1 MATNNTTKTV
11 TVDINS
17 KVNSDLSNQLKILQ
31 SLFDTMNKSIMNIN
45 KSIGSYFSNI
55 SKEAKETAK
64 AVKEVTNEVDKADEK
79 EQKRQEREQAE
90 NQKKYDQQ
98 IKSYEKRYG
107 ENARNIFRER
117 LEKSRINKYI
127 TSFST
132 SGFKLSSIGDIYQS
146 KLTNASEELRA
157 LESEQV
163 ELLRL
168 QEFASSKNLP
178 FGDKGEL
185 ARLEE
190 VTNQID
196 KKEGF
201 ITNLKFA
208 SGVITTL
215 TNGFRKFNSTLYALT
230 GISVKVSDVF
240 KNILGDMSNFIKAA
254 STSDFGT
261 SLIASSS
268 SRSQQLRYGLTGAQN
283 FALSQTMS
291 MLGISGEE
299 DLMYMNTGQ
308 RALFTSYMEKYINW
322 YNEVS
327 SSGVLQDIQLMQ
339 LDFKMF
345 RQELAMDLLNWISQ
359 NKDTIMDAVKATIS
373 AAKWIAEILLNIIK
387 FFGNIGTGLFGGSS
401 SVSIDSANATMTSD
415 RLLSGYSSTNNSKS
429 VSISMSNTISGS
441 GDVNYIREELNNFG
455 DRLVKETSLALGN

>member
-11 TVDINS
+11 TVDVDINS

-79 EQKRQEREQAE
+79 EKKRQEREQAE

-98 IKSYEKRYG
+98 IKSYKKRYG

-157 LESEQV
+157 LESEQA

-168 QEFASSKNLP
+168 QEFASSKKLP
-178 FGDKGEL
+178 FDKED
-185 ARLEE
+185 RLEE

-215 TNGFRKFNSTLYALT
+215 TKGFGKFNSTLYALT

-240 KNILGDMSNFIKAA
+240 KNILGDMSNFIKVA

-291 MLGISGEE
+291 MLGMSGEE

-308 RALFTSYMEKYINW
+308 RALFTNYMEKYINW

-441 GDVNYIREELNNFG
+441 GDVNSIREELNNFG

>member
-11 TVDINS
+11 TIDINS
-17 KVNSDLSNQLKILQ
+17 KVNSDLNNQLKILQ
-31 SLFDTMNKSIMNIN
+31 SLFDTMNKSIININ
-45 KSIGSYFSNI
+45 KSIGGYFSNI

-64 AVKEVTNEVDKADEK
+64 AVKEVTVEIDKADEK
-79 EQKRQEREQAE
+79 EKKRQEREQAE
-90 NQKKYDQQ
+90 NQKKYDRQ
-98 IKSYEKRYG
+98 IRDYEKRYG
-107 ENARNIFRER
+107 ENTKDIFRER
-117 LEKSRINKYI
+117 LEKSRFNKYL

-132 SGFKLSSIGDIYQS
+132 SGFKLPSISNIYQS

-157 LESEQV
+157 LESEQA
-163 ELLRL
+163 ELIRL
-168 QEFASSKNLP
+168 KEFASSKNLD
-178 FGDKGEL
+178 FGKED
-185 ARLEE
+185 RLKE
-190 VTNQID
+190 VTNQIS

-215 TNGFRKFNSTLYALT
+215 TKGFGKFNSTLYALT

-254 STSDFGT
+254 STSDSGT
-261 SLIASSS
+261 SLITSSS

-308 RALFTSYMEKYINW
+308 RALFTNYMEKYINW
-322 YNEVS
+322 YDEVS
-327 SSGVLQDIQLMQ
+327 SSGVSQDIQLMQ

-345 RQELAMDLLNWISQ
+345 RQELAMDLLTWISQ

-387 FFGNIGTGLFGGSS
+387 FFGNIGASLFGGNT
-401 SVSIDSANATMTSD
+401 SVFIDSANATMTSD

-429 VSISMSNTISGS
+429 VSISMSNNISGA
-441 GDVNYIREELNNFG
+441 GDVDSIREELNNFG

>member
-79 EQKRQEREQAE
+79 EKKRQEREQAE

-107 ENARNIFRER
+107 ENGRDIFRER
-117 LEKSRINKYI
+117 LEKSRFNKYI

-132 SGFKLSSIGDIYQS
+132 SGFKLSSIDDIYQS

-157 LESEQV
+157 LESEQA

-168 QEFASSKNLP
+168 RDFASSKNLS
-178 FGDKGEL
+178 FDKED
-185 ARLEE
+185 RLEE
-190 VTNQID
+190 VTNQIG

-215 TNGFRKFNSTLYALT
+215 TKGFGKFNSTLYALT
-230 GISVKVSDVF
+230 GISVKVNDIF

-254 STSDFGT
+254 STSDFGI
-261 SLIASSS
+261 SLITSSS

-441 GDVNYIREELNNFG
+441 GDVNSIREELNNFG

>member
-79 EQKRQEREQAE
+79 EKKRQEREQAE

-107 ENARNIFRER
+107 ENARNIFRDR

-132 SGFKLSSIGDIYQS
+132 SGFKLSSIKDIYQS
-146 KLTNASEELRA
+146 RLTNASEELRA
-157 LESEQV
+157 LESEQA

-178 FGDKGEL
+178 FDKED
-185 ARLEE
+185 RLKE

-215 TNGFRKFNSTLYALT
+215 TNGFGKFNSTLYALT

-240 KNILGDMSNFIKAA
+240 KNILGDMSNFIKTA

-261 SLIASSS
+261 SLITSSS

-308 RALFTSYMEKYINW
+308 RSLFTSYMEKYINW

-441 GDVNYIREELNNFG
+441 GDVNFIREELNNFG

>member
-79 EQKRQEREQAE
+79 EKKRQEKKQAE
-90 NQKKYDQQ
+90 NQDKYDRQ
-98 IKSYEKRYG
+98 IRDYEKKYG
-107 ENARNIFRER
+107 ENTREIFRER
-117 LEKSRINKYI
+117 LEKSRLNKYL

-146 KLTNASEELRA
+146 KLTNASDELRA
-157 LESEQV
+157 LESEQA

-168 QEFASSKNLP
+168 QEFASSKNLS
-178 FGDKGEL
+178 FDKED
-185 ARLEE
+185 RLEE
-190 VTNQID
+190 VTNQIG

-215 TNGFRKFNSTLYALT
+215 TKGFGKFNSTLYALT

-240 KNILGDMSNFIKAA
+240 KNILGDMSNFIKIA

-308 RALFTSYMEKYINW
+308 RALFTNYMEKYINW

-441 GDVNYIREELNNFG
+441 GDVNSIREELNNFG

>member
-64 AVKEVTNEVDKADEK
+64 AVKEVTNEVEKADEK
-79 EQKRQEREQAE
+79 EKKRQEKEQAE
-90 NQKKYDQQ
+90 NQKKYNKQ
-98 IKSYEKRYG
+98 IKSYEKKYG
-107 ENARNIFRER
+107 ENARNIFREE
-117 LEKSRINKYI
+117 LEKSRFNKYI

-132 SGFKLSSIGDIYQS
+132 SGFKLSSISDIYQS
-146 KLTNASEELRA
+146 KLTNASDELRS
-157 LESEQV
+157 LEDEQA

-178 FGDKGEL
+178 FNKED
-185 ARLEE
+185 RLEE
-190 VTNQID
+190 LTNQIS

-215 TNGFRKFNSTLYALT
+215 TKGFGKFNSTLYALT
-230 GISVKVSDVF
+230 GISAKVSDVF
-240 KNILGDMSNFIKAA
+240 KNIFIDMNNFITAA

-261 SLIASSS
+261 SLITSSS

-308 RALFTSYMEKYINW
+308 RSLFTSYMEKYINW

-441 GDVNYIREELNNFG
+441 GDVNSIREELNNFG

>member
-11 TVDINS
+11 TVDVDINS

-55 SKEAKETAK
+55 SKEAKETVK
-64 AVKEVTNEVDKADEK
+64 AVKEVTNEVDKAAEK
-79 EQKRQEREQAE
+79 EKKRQEREQTE
-90 NQKKYDQQ
+90 NQKKYDRQ
-98 IKSYEKRYG
+98 IRDYEKKYG
-107 ENARNIFRER
+107 ENGRNIFREE
-117 LEKSRINKYI
+117 LEKSRFNKYI

-132 SGFKLSSIGDIYQS
+132 SGFKLSSINDIYQS
-146 KLTNASEELRA
+146 KLTNASDELRS
-157 LESEQV
+157 LEDEQA

-168 QEFASSKNLP
+168 RDFASSKNLS
-178 FGDKGEL
+178 FDKED
-185 ARLEE
+185 RLEE
-190 VTNQID
+190 VTNQIN

-215 TNGFRKFNSTLYALT
+215 TKGFGKFNSTLYALT

-240 KNILGDMSNFIKAA
+240 KNILGDMSNFIKTA

-261 SLIASSS
+261 SLITSSS

-308 RALFTSYMEKYINW
+308 RSLFTSYMEKYINW

-441 GDVNYIREELNNFG
+441 GDVNSIREELNNFG

>member
-79 EQKRQEREQAE
+79 EKKRQERERAE

-107 ENARNIFRER
+107 ENARNIFREG
-117 LEKSRINKYI
+117 LEKSRLNKYL

-157 LESEQV
+157 LESEQA

-168 QEFASSKNLP
+168 RDFASSKNLP
-178 FGDKGEL
+178 FDKED
-185 ARLEE
+185 RLEE
-190 VTNQID
+190 VTNQIS

-215 TNGFRKFNSTLYALT
+215 TKGFGKFNSTLYALT

-240 KNILGDMSNFIKAA
+240 KNILGDMSNFIKTA

-345 RQELAMDLLNWISQ
+345 RQELALDLLNWISQ

-441 GDVNYIREELNNFG
+441 GDVNSIREELNNFG

>member
-45 KSIGSYFSNI
+45 KSIGSYFYNI

-79 EQKRQEREQAE
+79 EKKRQERERAE

-98 IKSYEKRYG
+98 IKNYEKRYG
-107 ENARNIFRER
+107 ENGRNIFREE
-117 LEKSRINKYI
+117 LEKSRLNKYL

-132 SGFKLSSIGDIYQS
+132 SGFKLSSIDDIYQS
-146 KLTNASEELRA
+146 KLTNASDELRK
-157 LESEQV
+157 LESEQT
-163 ELLRL
+163 ELIRLRD
-168 QEFASSKNLP
+168 FASSKNLP
-178 FGDKGEL
+178 FDKED
-185 ARLEE
+185 RLEE
-190 VTNQID
+190 VTNQIS

-215 TNGFRKFNSTLYALT
+215 TKGFGKFNSTLYALT

-240 KNILGDMSNFIKAA
+240 KNILGDMSNFIKTA

-283 FALSQTMS
+283 FAFSQTMS

-441 GDVNYIREELNNFG
+441 GDVNSIREELNNFG

>member
-79 EQKRQEREQAE
+79 EKKRQEREQAE

-107 ENARNIFRER
+107 ENARDIFRER
-117 LEKSRINKYI
+117 LEKSRFNKYI

-132 SGFKLSSIGDIYQS
+132 SGFKLSSIKDIYQS
-146 KLTNASEELRA
+146 KLTNASEELRS
-157 LESEQV
+157 LESEQA

-168 QEFASSKNLP
+168 RDFASSKNLS
-178 FGDKGEL
+178 FDKED
-185 ARLEE
+185 RLEE
-190 VTNQID
+190 VTNQIG

-215 TNGFRKFNSTLYALT
+215 TKGFGKFNSTLYALT

-240 KNILGDMSNFIKAA
+240 KNILGDMSNFIKVA

-308 RALFTSYMEKYINW
+308 RALFTNYMEKYINW

-387 FFGNIGTGLFGGSS
+387 FFGNIGAGLFGGSS

-441 GDVNYIREELNNFG
+441 GDVNSIREELNNFG

>member
-11 TVDINS
+11 TVDVDINS
-17 KVNSDLSNQLKILQ
+17 KVNSDLNNQLKTLQ
-31 SLFDTMNKSIMNIN
+31 SLFANMNKSIVEIN

-55 SKEAKETAK
+55 SKEAKGTVK
-64 AVKEVTNEVDKADEK
+64 AIKEVTGEVDKAAEK
-79 EQKRQEREQAE
+79 EKKRQEKEIE
-90 NQKKYDQQ
+90 DNNKKYDQQ
-98 IKSYEKRYG
+98 IKNYEKRYG
-107 ENARNIFRER
+107 ENARNIFRDR

-132 SGFKLSSIGDIYQS
+132 SGFKLSSIKDIYQS
-146 KLTNASEELRA
+146 RLTNASEELRA
-157 LESEQV
+157 LESEQA

-178 FGDKGEL
+178 FNKED
-185 ARLEE
+185 RLED
-190 VTNQID
+190 VTSQIN

-201 ITNLKFA
+201 ITNLKVA

-215 TNGFRKFNSTLYALT
+215 TNGFGKFNSTLYALT
-230 GISVKVSDVF
+230 GISVKVNDIF
-240 KNILGDMSNFIKAA
+240 KNILGDMSNFIKVA

-261 SLIASSS
+261 SLITSSS

-441 GDVNYIREELNNFG
+441 GDVNSIREELNNFG
-455 DRLVKETSLALGN
+455 DRLIKETSLALGN

>member
-79 EQKRQEREQAE
+79 EKKRQEREQAE

-98 IKSYEKRYG
+98 IKNYEKRYG
-107 ENARNIFRER
+107 ENARNIFRDR
-117 LEKSRINKYI
+117 LEKSRLNKYI

-146 KLTNASEELRA
+146 KLTNASDELRS
-157 LESEQV
+157 LEDEQT

-168 QEFASSKNLP
+168 KDFASSKNLP
-178 FGDKGEL
+178 FNKED
-185 ARLEE
+185 RLEE
-190 VTNQID
+190 VTNQIG

-215 TNGFRKFNSTLYALT
+215 TKGFGKFNSTLYALT
-230 GISVKVSDVF
+230 GISVKVSNVF
-240 KNILGDMSNFIKAA
+240 ENILGDMSNFIKAA

-308 RALFTSYMEKYINW
+308 RSLFTSYMEKYINW

-441 GDVNYIREELNNFG
+441 GDVNSIREELNNFG

>member
-64 AVKEVTNEVDKADEK
+64 AVKEVTAEVDKADEK
-79 EQKRQEREQAE
+79 EKKRQEREQAE
-90 NQKKYDQQ
+90 NQKKYDKQ

-157 LESEQV
+157 LESEQA

-168 QEFASSKNLP
+168 QEFASSKKLP
-178 FGDKGEL
+178 FDKED
-185 ARLEE
+185 RLKE

-215 TNGFRKFNSTLYALT
+215 TKGFGKFNSTLYALT

-240 KNILGDMSNFIKAA
+240 KNILGDMSNFIKVA

-429 VSISMSNTISGS
+429 VTISMSNTISGS
-441 GDVNYIREELNNFG
+441 GDVNSIREELNNFG

>member
-64 AVKEVTNEVDKADEK
+64 AVKEVTNEVDKAAEK
-79 EQKRQEREQAE
+79 EKKKQEKEIE
-90 NQKKYDQQ
+90 DNKKKYDRQ
-98 IKSYEKRYG
+98 IRDYEKKYG
-107 ENARNIFRER
+107 ENARKIFRES
-117 LEKSRINKYI
+117 LEKSRLNKYL

-146 KLTNASEELRA
+146 KLTNAGDELRE
-157 LESEQV
+157 LESEQT
-163 ELLRL
+163 ELIRLRD
-168 QEFASSKNLP
+168 FASSKNLS
-178 FGDKGEL
+178 FDKED
-185 ARLEE
+185 RLEE
-190 VTNQID
+190 VTNQIS

-208 SGVITTL
+208 SGVVATL
-215 TNGFRKFNSTLYALT
+215 TKGFGKFNSTLNALT
-230 GISVKVSDVF
+230 GISVKVSNVF
-240 KNILGDMSNFIKAA
+240 ENILGDMSNFIKAA

-261 SLIASSS
+261 SLITSSS
-268 SRSQQLRYGLTGAQN
+268 SRSQQLRYGLTGVQN

-291 MLGISGEE
+291 MLGISSEE

-308 RALFTSYMEKYINW
+308 RSLFTSYMEKYINW

-345 RQELAMDLLNWISQ
+345 RQELALDLLNWISQ

-441 GDVNYIREELNNFG
+441 GDVNSIREELNNFG

>member
-79 EQKRQEREQAE
+79 EKKRQEREIE
-90 NQKKYDQQ
+90 DNKKKYDRQ
-98 IKSYEKRYG
+98 IRDYEKKYG
-107 ENARNIFRER
+107 ENTREIFRER
-117 LEKSRINKYI
+117 LEKSRLNKYL

-146 KLTNASEELRA
+146 KLTNASDELRE
-157 LESEQV
+157 LESEQT
-163 ELLRL
+163 ELIRLRD
-168 QEFASSKNLP
+168 FASSKNLP
-178 FGDKGEL
+178 FDKED
-185 ARLEE
+185 RLED
-190 VTNQID
+190 VTNQIS

-208 SGVITTL
+208 SGVVTTL
-215 TNGFRKFNSTLYALT
+215 TKGFGKFNSTLYALT

-240 KNILGDMSNFIKAA
+240 KNILEDMSNFIKVA

-261 SLIASSS
+261 SLIASSG

-291 MLGISGEE
+291 MLGMSGEE

-308 RALFTSYMEKYINW
+308 RALFTNYMEKYINW

-441 GDVNYIREELNNFG
+441 GDVNSIREELNNFG

>member
-31 SLFDTMNKSIMNIN
+31 SLFDTMNKSIININ

-79 EQKRQEREQAE
+79 EKKRQEREQAE

-98 IKSYEKRYG
+98 IKSYEKKYG
-107 ENARNIFRER
+107 ENTRDIFRER
-117 LEKSRINKYI
+117 LEKSRLNKYL

-157 LESEQV
+157 LESEQA

-168 QEFASSKNLP
+168 RDFASSKNLS
-178 FGDKGEL
+178 FDKED
-185 ARLEE
+185 RLEE
-190 VTNQID
+190 VTNQIG

-215 TNGFRKFNSTLYALT
+215 TKGFGKFNSTLYALT
-230 GISVKVSDVF
+230 GISAKVSDVF
-240 KNILGDMSNFIKAA
+240 KNILGDMSNFIKIA

-261 SLIASSS
+261 SLITSSS

-359 NKDTIMDAVKATIS
+359 NKDIIMDAVKATIS

-415 RLLSGYSSTNNSKS
+415 RLLSEYSSTNNSKS

-441 GDVNYIREELNNFG
+441 GDVNSIREELNNFG

>member
-11 TVDINS
+11 TVDVDINS

-79 EQKRQEREQAE
+79 EKKRQEREQAE

-107 ENARNIFRER
+107 ENARDIFRER
-117 LEKSRINKYI
+117 LEKSCFNKYI

-132 SGFKLSSIGDIYQS
+132 SGFKLSSIKDIYQS

-157 LESEQV
+157 LESEQA

-168 QEFASSKNLP
+168 RDFASSKNLP
-178 FGDKGEL
+178 FDKED
-185 ARLEE
+185 RLEE
-190 VTNQID
+190 VTNQIG

-215 TNGFRKFNSTLYALT
+215 TKGFGKFNSTLYALT

-240 KNILGDMSNFIKAA
+240 KNILGDMSNFIKTA

-308 RALFTSYMEKYINW
+308 RALFTNYMEKYINW

-441 GDVNYIREELNNFG
+441 GDVNSIREELNNFG

>member
-17 KVNSDLSNQLKILQ
+17 KVNSDLSNQLKTLQ
-31 SLFDTMNKSIMNIN
+31 SLFANMNKSIVEIN

-55 SKEAKETAK
+55 SKEAKGTVK
-64 AVKEVTNEVDKADEK
+64 AIKEVTGEVDKAAEK
-79 EQKRQEREQAE
+79 EKKRQEKEIE
-90 NQKKYDQQ
+90 DNNKKYDQQ
-98 IKSYEKRYG
+98 IKNYEKRYG
-107 ENARNIFRER
+107 ENARNIFRDR

-132 SGFKLSSIGDIYQS
+132 SGFKLSSIKDIYQS
-146 KLTNASEELRA
+146 RLTNASEELRA
-157 LESEQV
+157 LESEQA

-178 FGDKGEL
+178 FDKKD
-185 ARLEE
+185 RLEE

-196 KKEGF
+196 KKEDF

-215 TNGFRKFNSTLYALT
+215 TKGFGKFNSTLYALT
-230 GISVKVSDVF
+230 GISVKVNDIF
-240 KNILGDMSNFIKAA
+240 KNILGDMSNFIKVA

-261 SLIASSS
+261 SLITSSS

-308 RALFTSYMEKYINW
+308 RALFTNYMEKYINW

-441 GDVNYIREELNNFG
+441 GDVNSIREELNNFG

>member
-79 EQKRQEREQAE
+79 EKKRQEREQAE

-107 ENARNIFRER
+107 ENARDIFRER
-117 LEKSRINKYI
+117 LEKSRFNKYI

-146 KLTNASEELRA
+146 KLTNASDELRS
-157 LESEQV
+157 LEDEQT

-168 QEFASSKNLP
+168 KDFASSKNLP
-178 FGDKGEL
+178 FNKED
-185 ARLEE
+185 RLEE
-190 VTNQID
+190 VTNQIN

-215 TNGFRKFNSTLYALT
+215 TKGFGKFNSTLYALT

-240 KNILGDMSNFIKAA
+240 KNILGDMSNFIKTA

-261 SLIASSS
+261 SLITSSS

-308 RALFTSYMEKYINW
+308 RSLFTSYMEKYINW

-441 GDVNYIREELNNFG
+441 GDVNSIREELNNFG

>member
-1 MATNNTTKTV
+1 MATNNTTKAV

-79 EQKRQEREQAE
+79 EKKRQEREQAE

-107 ENARNIFRER
+107 ENARDIFRER
-117 LEKSRINKYI
+117 LEKSRFNKYI

-157 LESEQV
+157 LESEQA

-168 QEFASSKNLP
+168 RDFASSKNLS
-178 FGDKGEL
+178 FDKED
-185 ARLEE
+185 RLEE
-190 VTNQID
+190 VTNQIG

-215 TNGFRKFNSTLYALT
+215 TKGFGKFNSTLYALT

-240 KNILGDMSNFIKAA
+240 KNILGDMSNFIKTA

-261 SLIASSS
+261 SFIASSS

-308 RALFTSYMEKYINW
+308 RALFTNYMEKYINW

-441 GDVNYIREELNNFG
+441 GDVNSIREELNNFG

>member
-79 EQKRQEREQAE
+79 EKKRQEREQAE
-90 NQKKYDQQ
+90 NQKKYDRQ
-98 IKSYEKRYG
+98 IRDYEKKYG
-107 ENARNIFRER
+107 ENTREIFRER
-117 LEKSRINKYI
+117 LEKSRLNKYL

-146 KLTNASEELRA
+146 KLTNASDELRE
-157 LESEQV
+157 LESEQT

-168 QEFASSKNLP
+168 KDFASSKNLS
-178 FGDKGEL
+178 FDKED
-185 ARLEE
+185 RLEE
-190 VTNQID
+190 VTNQIS

-215 TNGFRKFNSTLYALT
+215 TKGFGKFNSTLYALT

-308 RALFTSYMEKYINW
+308 RSLFTSYMEKYINW

-401 SVSIDSANATMTSD
+401 SISIDSANATMTSD

-441 GDVNYIREELNNFG
+441 GDVNSIREELNNFG

>member
-17 KVNSDLSNQLKILQ
+17 KVNSDLNNQLKTLQ
-31 SLFDTMNKSIMNIN
+31 SLFANMNKSIVEIN
-45 KSIGSYFSNI
+45 KSIGNYFSNI

-79 EQKRQEREQAE
+79 EKKRQEREQAE

-107 ENARNIFRER
+107 ENARNIFRDR

-132 SGFKLSSIGDIYQS
+132 SGFKLSFIKDIYQS
-146 KLTNASEELRA
+146 RLTNASEELRA
-157 LESEQV
+157 LVSEQA

-168 QEFASSKNLP
+168 QEFANSKNLL
-178 FGDKGEL
+178 FDKED
-185 ARLEE
+185 RLKD
-190 VTNQID
+190 VTSQIS

-215 TNGFRKFNSTLYALT
+215 TNGFGKFNSTLYALT
-230 GISVKVSDVF
+230 GISVKVNDIF

-261 SLIASSS
+261 SLITSSS

-441 GDVNYIREELNNFG
+441 GDVNSIREELNNFG

>member
-1 MATNNTTKTV
+1 MTTNNTTKTV
-11 TVDINS
+11 TVDVDINS

-79 EQKRQEREQAE
+79 EKKRQEREQAE

-107 ENARNIFRER
+107 ENARDIFRER
-117 LEKSRINKYI
+117 LEKSRFNKYI

-146 KLTNASEELRA
+146 KLTNASEELRS
-157 LESEQV
+157 LESEQA

-168 QEFASSKNLP
+168 RDFASSKNLS
-178 FGDKGEL
+178 FDKED
-185 ARLEE
+185 RLEE
-190 VTNQID
+190 VTNQIG

-215 TNGFRKFNSTLYALT
+215 TKGFGKFNSTLYALT

-240 KNILGDMSNFIKAA
+240 KNILGDMSNFIKVA

-308 RALFTSYMEKYINW
+308 RALFTNYMEKYINW

-387 FFGNIGTGLFGGSS
+387 FFGNIGAGLFGGSS

-441 GDVNYIREELNNFG
+441 GDVNSIREELNNFG

>member
-11 TVDINS
+11 TVDITS

-64 AVKEVTNEVDKADEK
+64 AVKEVTNEVDKAAEK
-79 EQKRQEREQAE
+79 EKKKQEKEIE
-90 NQKKYDQQ
+90 DNKKKYDRQ
-98 IKSYEKRYG
+98 IRDYEKKYG
-107 ENARNIFRER
+107 ENTREIFRER
-117 LEKSRINKYI
+117 LEKSRLNKYL

-146 KLTNASEELRA
+146 KLTNASDELRE
-157 LESEQV
+157 LESEQT
-163 ELLRL
+163 ELIRLRD
-168 QEFASSKNLP
+168 FASSKNLP
-178 FGDKGEL
+178 FDKED
-185 ARLEE
+185 RLEE
-190 VTNQID
+190 VTNQIS

-208 SGVITTL
+208 SGVVTTL
-215 TNGFRKFNSTLYALT
+215 TKGFGKFNSTLNALT
-230 GISVKVSDVF
+230 GISVKVSNVF
-240 KNILGDMSNFIKAA
+240 ENILGDMSNFIKAA
-254 STSDFGT
+254 STSNFGT

-291 MLGISGEE
+291 MLGMSGEE

-308 RALFTSYMEKYINW
+308 RALFTNYMEKYINW

-441 GDVNYIREELNNFG
+441 GDVNSIREELNNFG

>member
-79 EQKRQEREQAE
+79 EKKRQEREQTE

-107 ENARNIFRER
+107 ENARDIFRER
-117 LEKSRINKYI
+117 LEKSRLNKYL

-146 KLTNASEELRA
+146 KLTNASEELRE
-157 LESEQV
+157 LESEQA

-168 QEFASSKNLP
+168 RDFASSKNLS
-178 FGDKGEL
+178 FDKED
-185 ARLEE
+185 RLEE
-190 VTNQID
+190 VTNQIG

-308 RALFTSYMEKYINW
+308 RSLFTSYMEKYINW

-441 GDVNYIREELNNFG
+441 GDVNSIREELNNFG

>member
-31 SLFDTMNKSIMNIN
+31 SLFDTMNKSIININ

-64 AVKEVTNEVDKADEK
+64 AVKEVTGEVDKAAEK
-79 EQKRQEREQAE
+79 EKKRQEKEIE
-90 NQKKYDQQ
+90 DNNKKYDQQ
-98 IKSYEKRYG
+98 IKNYEKRYG
-107 ENARNIFRER
+107 ENARNIFRDR

-132 SGFKLSSIGDIYQS
+132 SGFKLSSIKDIYQS
-146 KLTNASEELRA
+146 RLTNASEELRA
-157 LESEQV
+157 LESEQA

-178 FGDKGEL
+178 FDKDKED
-185 ARLEE
+185 RLKD
-190 VTNQID
+190 VTSQIN

-201 ITNLKFA
+201 ITNLKFTA
-208 SGVITTL
+208 GIITTL
-215 TNGFRKFNSTLYALT
+215 TNGFGKFNSTLYALT

-261 SLIASSS
+261 SLITSSS

-308 RALFTSYMEKYINW
+308 RALFTNYMEKYINW

-441 GDVNYIREELNNFG
+441 GDVNSIREELNNFG

>member
-79 EQKRQEREQAE
+79 EKKRQEREQTE

-107 ENARNIFRER
+107 ENARDIFRER
-117 LEKSRINKYI
+117 LEKSRLNKYL

-146 KLTNASEELRA
+146 KLTNASDELRE
-157 LESEQV
+157 LESEQT
-163 ELLRL
+163 ELIRLRD
-168 QEFASSKNLP
+168 FASSKNLP
-178 FGDKGEL
+178 FDKED
-185 ARLEE
+185 RLEE
-190 VTNQID
+190 VTNQIN

-240 KNILGDMSNFIKAA
+240 KNILGDMSNFIKTA

-308 RALFTSYMEKYINW
+308 RSLFTSYMEKYINW

-441 GDVNYIREELNNFG
+441 GDVNSIREELNNFG

>member
-31 SLFDTMNKSIMNIN
+31 SLFDIMNKSIMNIN

-79 EQKRQEREQAE
+79 EKKRQEREQAE

-107 ENARNIFRER
+107 ENARDIFRER
-117 LEKSRINKYI
+117 LEKSRFNKYI

-146 KLTNASEELRA
+146 KLTNASEELRS
-157 LESEQV
+157 LESEQA

-168 QEFASSKNLP
+168 RDFASSKNLS
-178 FGDKGEL
+178 FDKED
-185 ARLEE
+185 RLEE
-190 VTNQID
+190 VTNQIG

-215 TNGFRKFNSTLYALT
+215 TKGFGKFNSTLYALT

-240 KNILGDMSNFIKAA
+240 KNILGDMSNFIKVA

-308 RALFTSYMEKYINW
+308 RALFTNYMEKYINW

-387 FFGNIGTGLFGGSS
+387 FFGNIGAGLFGGSS

-441 GDVNYIREELNNFG
+441 GDVNSIREELNNFG

>member
-79 EQKRQEREQAE
+79 EKKRQEREQAE

-146 KLTNASEELRA
+146 KLTNASDELRA
-157 LESEQV
+157 LESEQA

-168 QEFASSKNLP
+168 QEFASSKKLP
-178 FGDKGEL
+178 FDKED
-185 ARLEE
+185 RLEE

-215 TNGFRKFNSTLYALT
+215 TKGFGKFNSTLYALT

-240 KNILGDMSNFIKAA
+240 KNILGDMSNFIKVA

-261 SLIASSS
+261 SLIANSS

-291 MLGISGEE
+291 MLGMSGEE

-308 RALFTSYMEKYINW
+308 RALFTNYMEKYINW

-441 GDVNYIREELNNFG
+441 GDINSIREELNNFG

>member
-11 TVDINS
+11 TVDVDINS
-17 KVNSDLSNQLKILQ
+17 KVNSDLNNQLKTLQ
-31 SLFDTMNKSIMNIN
+31 SLFANMNKSIVEIN

-55 SKEAKETAK
+55 SKEAKGTVK
-64 AVKEVTNEVDKADEK
+64 AIKEVTGEVDKAAEK
-79 EQKRQEREQAE
+79 EKKRQEKEIE
-90 NQKKYDQQ
+90 DNNKKYDQQ
-98 IKSYEKRYG
+98 IKNYEKRYG
-107 ENARNIFRER
+107 ENARNIFRDR

-132 SGFKLSSIGDIYQS
+132 SGFKLSSIKDIYQS
-146 KLTNASEELRA
+146 RLTNASEELRA
-157 LESEQV
+157 LESEQA

-178 FGDKGEL
+178 FNKED
-185 ARLEE
+185 RLKD
-190 VTNQID
+190 VTSQIN

-201 ITNLKFA
+201 ITNLKVA

-215 TNGFRKFNSTLYALT
+215 TNGFGKFNSTLYALT
-230 GISVKVSDVF
+230 GISVKVNDIF

-261 SLIASSS
+261 SLITSSS

-308 RALFTSYMEKYINW
+308 RTLFTSYMEKYINW

-441 GDVNYIREELNNFG
+441 GDVNSIREELNNFG

>member
-1 MATNNTTKTV
+1 MATNNTTKAV

-79 EQKRQEREQAE
+79 EKKRQEREQAE

-107 ENARNIFRER
+107 ENARDIFRER
-117 LEKSRINKYI
+117 LEKSRFNKYI

-157 LESEQV
+157 LESEQA

-168 QEFASSKNLP
+168 RDFASSKNLS
-178 FGDKGEL
+178 FDKED
-185 ARLEE
+185 RLEE
-190 VTNQID
+190 VTNQIG

-208 SGVITTL
+208 SRVITTL
-215 TNGFRKFNSTLYALT
+215 TKGFGKFNSTLYALT

-240 KNILGDMSNFIKAA
+240 KNILGDMSNFIKTA

-308 RALFTSYMEKYINW
+308 RALFTNYMEKYINW

-441 GDVNYIREELNNFG
+441 GDVNSIREELNNFG

>member
-11 TVDINS
+11 TVDVDINS

-79 EQKRQEREQAE
+79 EKKRQEREIE
-90 NQKKYDQQ
+90 DNKKKYDRQ
-98 IKSYEKRYG
+98 IRDYEKKYG
-107 ENARNIFRER
+107 ENTREIFRER
-117 LEKSRINKYI
+117 LEKSRLNKYL

-146 KLTNASEELRA
+146 KLTNASDELRE
-157 LESEQV
+157 LESEQT
-163 ELLRL
+163 ELIRLRD
-168 QEFASSKNLP
+168 FASSKNLP
-178 FGDKGEL
+178 FDKED
-185 ARLEE
+185 RLEE
-190 VTNQID
+190 VTNQIS

-208 SGVITTL
+208 SGVVTTL
-215 TNGFRKFNSTLYALT
+215 TKGFGKFNSTLNALT
-230 GISVKVSDVF
+230 GISVKVSNVF
-240 KNILGDMSNFIKAA
+240 ENILGDMSNFIKAA
-254 STSDFGT
+254 STSNFGT

-291 MLGISGEE
+291 MLGMSGEE

-308 RALFTSYMEKYINW
+308 RALFTNYMEKYINW

-441 GDVNYIREELNNFG
+441 GDVNSIREELNNFG

>member
-1 MATNNTTKTV
+1 MATNNTTKIV

-55 SKEAKETAK
+55 SKEAKETVK
-64 AVKEVTNEVDKADEK
+64 AVKEVAGEVDKEAEK
-79 EQKRQEREQAE
+79 EKKRQEKEIE
-90 NQKKYDQQ
+90 DNKKKYDRQ
-98 IKSYEKRYG
+98 IKDYEKRYG
-107 ENARNIFRER
+107 ENARDIFRER
-117 LEKSRINKYI
+117 LEKSRFNKYL

-132 SGFKLSSIGDIYQS
+132 SGFKLSSIKDIYQS
-146 KLTNASEELRA
+146 KLTNTSEELRA
-157 LESEQV
+157 LESEQA

-168 QEFASSKNLP
+168 QEFASNKNLP
-178 FGDKGEL
+178 FDKED
-185 ARLEE
+185 RLKE

-215 TNGFRKFNSTLYALT
+215 TNGFGKFNSTLYALT
-230 GISVKVSDVF
+230 GISVKVNDIF

-261 SLIASSS
+261 SLITSSS

-299 DLMYMNTGQ
+299 DLMYMNAGQ

-441 GDVNYIREELNNFG
+441 GDVNSIREELNNFG

>member
-79 EQKRQEREQAE
+79 EKKRQEREQAE

-107 ENARNIFRER
+107 ENARNIFRDR

-132 SGFKLSSIGDIYQS
+132 SGFKLSSIKDIYQS
-146 KLTNASEELRA
+146 RLTNASEELRA
-157 LESEQV
+157 LESEQA

-178 FGDKGEL
+178 FDKED
-185 ARLEE
+185 RLKE

-215 TNGFRKFNSTLYALT
+215 TNGFGKFNSTLYALT

-240 KNILGDMSNFIKAA
+240 KNILGDMSNFIKTA

-261 SLIASSS
+261 SLITSSS

-308 RALFTSYMEKYINW
+308 RSLFTSYMEKYINW

-441 GDVNYIREELNNFG
+441 GDVNSIREELNNFG
-455 DRLVKETSLALGN
+455 DRLVKETSLAVGN

>member
-79 EQKRQEREQAE
+79 EKKRQEREQAE

-107 ENARNIFRER
+107 ENGRDIFRER
-117 LEKSRINKYI
+117 LEKSRFNKYI

-132 SGFKLSSIGDIYQS
+132 SGFKLSSIDDIYQS
-146 KLTNASEELRA
+146 KLTNASEELRS
-157 LESEQV
+157 LESEQA

-168 QEFASSKNLP
+168 RDFASSKNLS
-178 FGDKGEL
+178 FNKED
-185 ARLEE
+185 RLEE
-190 VTNQID
+190 VTNQIG

-215 TNGFRKFNSTLYALT
+215 TKGFGKFNSTLYALT
-230 GISVKVSDVF
+230 GISVKVNDIF

-261 SLIASSS
+261 SLITSSS

-441 GDVNYIREELNNFG
+441 GDVNSIREELNNFG

>member
-64 AVKEVTNEVDKADEK
+64 AVKEVTNEVDKAAEK
-79 EQKRQEREQAE
+79 EKKKQEKEIE
-90 NQKKYDQQ
+90 DNKKKYDRQ
-98 IKSYEKRYG
+98 IRDYEKKYG
-107 ENARNIFRER
+107 ENARKIFRES
-117 LEKSRINKYI
+117 LEKSRLNKYL

-146 KLTNASEELRA
+146 KLTNAGDELRE
-157 LESEQV
+157 LESEQT
-163 ELLRL
+163 ELIRLRD
-168 QEFASSKNLP
+168 FASSKNLP
-178 FGDKGEL
+178 FDEED
-185 ARLEE
+185 RLEE
-190 VTNQID
+190 LTNQIS

-208 SGVITTL
+208 SGVVATL
-215 TNGFRKFNSTLYALT
+215 TKGFGKFNSTLNALT
-230 GISVKVSDVF
+230 GISVKVSNVF
-240 KNILGDMSNFIKAA
+240 ENILGDMSNFIKAA

-261 SLIASSS
+261 SLITSSS
-268 SRSQQLRYGLTGAQN
+268 SRSQQLRYGLTGTQN

-291 MLGISGEE
+291 MLGISSEE

-308 RALFTSYMEKYINW
+308 RSLFTSYMEKYINW

-345 RQELAMDLLNWISQ
+345 RQELALDLLNWISQ

-441 GDVNYIREELNNFG
+441 GDVNSIREELNNFG

>member
-64 AVKEVTNEVDKADEK
+64 AVKEVTNEVDKAAEK
-79 EQKRQEREQAE
+79 EKKKQEKEIE
-90 NQKKYDQQ
+90 DNKKKYDRQ
-98 IKSYEKRYG
+98 IRDYEKKYG
-107 ENARNIFRER
+107 ENARKIFRES
-117 LEKSRINKYI
+117 LEKSRLNKYL

-146 KLTNASEELRA
+146 KLTNAGDELRE
-157 LESEQV
+157 LESEQT
-163 ELLRL
+163 ELIRLRD
-168 QEFASSKNLP
+168 FASSKNLS
-178 FGDKGEL
+178 FDKKD
-185 ARLEE
+185 RLEE
-190 VTNQID
+190 VTNQIS

-208 SGVITTL
+208 SGVVATL
-215 TNGFRKFNSTLYALT
+215 TKGFGKFNSTLNALT
-230 GISVKVSDVF
+230 GISVKVSNVF
-240 KNILGDMSNFIKAA
+240 ENILGDMSNFIKAA

-261 SLIASSS
+261 SLITSSS
-268 SRSQQLRYGLTGAQN
+268 SRSQQLRYGLTGVQN

-291 MLGISGEE
+291 MLGISSEE

-308 RALFTSYMEKYINW
+308 RSLFTSYMEKYINW

-345 RQELAMDLLNWISQ
+345 RQELALDLLNWISQ

-441 GDVNYIREELNNFG
+441 GDVNSIREELNNFG

>member
-55 SKEAKETAK
+55 SKEAKETVK
-64 AVKEVTNEVDKADEK
+64 VVKEVTNEVDKAAEK
-79 EQKRQEREQAE
+79 EKKRQEKEIE
-90 NQKKYDQQ
+90 DNKKKYDKQ
-98 IKSYEKRYG
+98 IRDYEKKYG
-107 ENARNIFRER
+107 ENTREIFRER
-117 LEKSRINKYI
+117 LEKSRLNKYL

-146 KLTNASEELRA
+146 KLTNVSDELRE
-157 LESEQV
+157 LESEQA

-168 QEFASSKNLP
+168 QEFASSKKLP
-178 FGDKGEL
+178 FDKED
-185 ARLEE
+185 RLEE
-190 VTNQID
+190 VTNQIS

-208 SGVITTL
+208 SGVVTTL
-215 TNGFRKFNSTLYALT
+215 TKGFGKFNSTLYALT
-230 GISVKVSDVF
+230 GISIKVSDVF
-240 KNILGDMSNFIKAA
+240 KNILGDMSNFIKTA

-291 MLGISGEE
+291 MLGMSGEE

-308 RALFTSYMEKYINW
+308 RALFTNYMEKYINW

-441 GDVNYIREELNNFG
+441 GDVNSIREELNNFG

>member
-11 TVDINS
+11 TVDVDINS

-55 SKEAKETAK
+55 SKEAKETVK
-64 AVKEVTNEVDKADEK
+64 AVKEVTNEVDKAAEK
-79 EQKRQEREQAE
+79 EKKRQEREQTE
-90 NQKKYDQQ
+90 NQKKYDRQ
-98 IKSYEKRYG
+98 IRDYEKKYG
-107 ENARNIFRER
+107 ENGRNIFREE
-117 LEKSRINKYI
+117 LEKSLFNKYI

-132 SGFKLSSIGDIYQS
+132 SGFKLSSINDIYQS
-146 KLTNASEELRA
+146 KLTNASDELRS
-157 LESEQV
+157 LEDEQA

-168 QEFASSKNLP
+168 RDFASSKNLS
-178 FGDKGEL
+178 FDKED
-185 ARLEE
+185 RLEE
-190 VTNQID
+190 VTNQIN

-215 TNGFRKFNSTLYALT
+215 TKGFGKFNSTLYALT
-230 GISVKVSDVF
+230 GISAKVSDVF
-240 KNILGDMSNFIKAA
+240 KNIFVDMSNFIKVA

-291 MLGISGEE
+291 MLGMSGEE

-308 RALFTSYMEKYINW
+308 RALFTNYMEKYINW

-441 GDVNYIREELNNFG
+441 GDVNSIREELNNFG

>member
-79 EQKRQEREQAE
+79 EKKRQEREQAE

-107 ENARNIFRER
+107 ENARNIFRDR

-132 SGFKLSSIGDIYQS
+132 SGFKLSSIKDIYQS
-146 KLTNASEELRA
+146 RLTNASEELRA
-157 LESEQV
+157 LESEQA

-178 FGDKGEL
+178 FDKED
-185 ARLEE
+185 RLKE

-215 TNGFRKFNSTLYALT
+215 TNGFGKFNSTLYALT

-240 KNILGDMSNFIKAA
+240 KNILGDMSNFIKTA

-261 SLIASSS
+261 SLITSSS

-308 RALFTSYMEKYINW
+308 RSLFTSYMEKYINW

-441 GDVNYIREELNNFG
+441 GDVNSIREELNNFG